1 MEREDH
7 PVGLPARLL
16 DLAQIGVGILA
27 VDLGGDVKAVALAEL
42 AAQEGERVVCVAR
55 RLLGAEERGAMA
67 RTLRS
72 EAEPLAA
79 TLELVEHRGIDCVAR
94 REAERIDARPPG
106 RIRPLIGGAIPWSEE
121 RGRGNETDAAGER
134 IRIGRHAR
142 VREVCARTGAGQT
155 RCL

>member
-1 MEREDH
+1 MPHIRRRGQPPAGTELVRMEREDH

-79 TLELVEHRGIDCVAR
+79 TLE
-94 REAERIDARPPG
+94 
-106 RIRPLIGGAIPWSEE
+106 
-121 RGRGNETDAAGER
+121 
-134 IRIGRHAR
+134 
-142 VREVCARTGAGQT
+142 
-155 RCL
+155 